1 MAVLTEVAVDH
12 GATALAQALS
22 EHSYV
27 AHTPAVASN
36 NARDYQV
43 MLECRGGRME
53 VPLRPRAG
61 HLPHRCTAAR
71 IRRDDLEVVVVGL
84 YMPSRGSKERRNVDK
99 RAFQTAVTALLPD
112 LNDLASDDVPVL
124 VVGDLNVVKPGH
136 VPAHANFGDW
146 GYAFYRSLTANSF
159 TDGFRRLHPDDVDHS
174 WFGRRSGA
182 GYRFDHLFTRFNTTR
197 LVYAFD
203 CDGVQIDL
211 SALTEEDFAVACRML
226 DQIEA
231 GMTREERI
239 AHTWVKHLLRTT
251 GRLDDY
257 ATWKL
262 VVYARYCPEFN
273 WVPITETPK
282 DPEGEKP
289 ITLPDLVADL
299 SQAGTSPGD
308 ATLGQAAPTAS
319 RRAVVHSHA
328 KRSGRWSG
336 VPTGCAA
343 QRDSSRS
350 DRALGCRRST

>member
-1 MAVLTEVAVDH
+1 VDLEAILAAGWADPDEFTAEEFTAAERFWLDRRTDDERLLAARTHASHLITSWTGRTPRDVGSFGTKVNLDTSDLDLGIGYPVADR
-12 GATALAQALS
+12 AQLMEALA
-22 EHSYV
+22 
-27 AHTPAVASN
+27 
-36 NARDYQV
+36 R
-43 MLECRGGRME
+43 
-53 VPLRPRAG
+53 RAAFKG
-61 HLPHRCTAAR
+61 
-71 IRRDDLEVVVVGL
+71 
-84 YMPSRGSKERRNVDK
+84 ER
-99 RAFQTAVTALLPD
+99 
-112 LNDLASDDVPVL
+112 S
-124 VVGDLNVVKPGH
+124 
-136 VPAHANFGDW
+136 
-146 GYAFYRSLTANSF
+146 
-159 TDGFRRLHPDDVDHS
+159 
-174 WFGRRSGA
+174 
-182 GYRFDHLFTRFNTTR
+182 TRFNTTR

-239 AHTWVKHLLRTT
+239 AHTWVKHLLRTA

-308 ATLGQAAPTAS
+308 ATLGQAAPTTV
-319 RRAVVHSHA
+319 R
-328 KRSGRWSG
+328 
-336 VPTGCAA
+336 
-343 QRDSSRS
+343 
-350 DRALGCRRST
+350 